1 MYVQTYTHIL
11 HVWLEWLKVH
21 KRLLLGA
28 SFAILTII
36 HTGMVKEEVS
46 DAYLLMRIKT
56 LPNIQVY
63 APGKKRVIRRRR
75 LAIATVS
82 SASSSSSSSA
92 ISRKP
97 FVPRGK
103 SSSSRETL
111 RRAAPD
117 SEPSTSS
124 GNTSSVPPISSIP
137 SYSSPKDFPPFLRT
151 VMPVTKVP
159 NWGNMRTPDE
169 WNRPYDEIDE
179 SEFVMVPA
187 YDIDALTDETMKELL
202 EHRDEPETIKTL
214 TEKLTWSTRF
224 FGAYDLDAGEFSAIH
239 PGVDLKLAEGTP
251 IGSIAGGKVN
261 AVHTKNSGLGLHVI
275 IEHRLPDGSQF
286 FSIYGHLGEV
296 SVSVGDSVKPGDVI
310 GKIGMTGKTTAPH
323 LHLQVDKGF
332 GEEFHVANTP
342 DHLPSRSEAGRFWV
356 HPIEFIRTY
365 AN

>member
-1 MYVQTYTHIL
+1 MYLQTYTHIL
-11 HVWLEWLKVH
+11 HVWVEWLKVH

-28 SFAILTII
+28 SFVVLTII
-36 HTGMVKEEVS
+36 HTGMVKDEMT
-46 DAYLLMRIKT
+46 DAYLLIRLKS
-56 LPNIQVY
+56 PEKVQVF
-63 APGKKRVIRRRR
+63 APIKKRIVRRRR
-75 LAIATVS
+75 IAISTF
-82 SASSSSSSSA
+82 ASSSRSSSSA
-92 ISRKP
+92 MSRKP

-103 SSSSRETL
+103 SPSSEDALHGAAPEDDVGGIASESSSSSR
-111 RRAAPD
+111 
-117 SEPSTSS
+117 SS
-124 GNTSSVPPISSIP
+124 AVRMPTE
-137 SYSSPKDFPPFLRT
+137 DFPPFLRT

-159 NWGNMRTPDE
+159 NWGDMRTPEE
-169 WNRPYDEIDE
+169 WNRSYGEINE

-239 PGVDLKLAEGTP
+239 PGVDMKLAEGTP
-251 IGSIAGGKVN
+251 IGSIAGGRVN
-261 AVHTKNSGLGLHVI
+261 AVNNKSSGLGLHVI
-275 IEHRLPDGSQF
+275 IEHRMPDGSQY
-286 FSIYGHLGEV
+286 FSIYGHLGEAT
-296 SVSVGDSVKPGDVI
+296 VSVGDSVKPGDII

-342 DHLPSRSEAGRFWV
+342 DHLPSHSEARQFWM